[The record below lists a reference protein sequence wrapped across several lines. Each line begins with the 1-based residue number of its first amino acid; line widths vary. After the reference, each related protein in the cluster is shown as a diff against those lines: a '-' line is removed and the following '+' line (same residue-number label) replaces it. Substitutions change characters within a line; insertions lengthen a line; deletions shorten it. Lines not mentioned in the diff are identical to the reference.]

1 MARLLIKGDSLHLSL
16 SGWEQLGSLHAD
28 IRVPLRH
35 IDSVES
41 SENPR
46 RLLKGIRAPGTGF
59 PGIIMLGTMRWK
71 GKKDFCVV
79 YLRHSAVV
87 VSLRD
92 EPFARLIV
100 TSDQAEQLTQR
111 INDRLNLS

>member
-1 MARLLIKGDSLHLSL
+1 MARLLIKGDNLHLSL

-35 IDSVES
+35 VESVES

-59 PGIIMLGTMRWK
+59 PGVIMLGTMRWK
-71 GKKDFCVV
+71 RKKDFCVV
-79 YLRHSAVV
+79 YLHHPAVV
-87 VSLRD
+87 VILRD

-100 TSDQAEQLTQR
+100 TSDQAEQVAQR
-111 INDRLNLS
+111 INERLQLS